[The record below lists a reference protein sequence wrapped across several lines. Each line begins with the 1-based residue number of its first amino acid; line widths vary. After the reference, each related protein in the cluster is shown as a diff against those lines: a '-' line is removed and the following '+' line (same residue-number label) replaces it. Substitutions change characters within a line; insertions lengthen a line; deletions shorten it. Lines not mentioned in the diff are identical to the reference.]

1 MAATYRKRKGI
12 QYDTWH
18 FCSNCSKW
26 PTSDY
31 DERTTKPTDGEL
43 CDECKAK
50 KDNSNCS

>member
-1 MAATYRKRKGI
+1 MASTYRKRKGI

-31 DERTTKPTDGEL
+31 DERSEKPTNGEFVRRVHRQTKEQQL
-43 CDECKAK
+43 
-50 KDNSNCS
+50 